1 MEHKKTY
8 TYHVSLR
15 MTEGRESQTEAL
27 PPIETDF
34 DNHDNIYHIIEKLK
48 EKELFNSEEEVKQF
62 AIGLKMFSGVMLRNK
77 ESDLFQDFRPA
88 FVAFMKK
95 LKGR

>member
-1 MEHKKTY
+1 MEHKDTY
-8 TYHVSLR
+8 TYHVSLC
-15 MTEGRESQTEAL
+15 MTEGKESYAEAL

-34 DNHDNIYHIIEKLK
+34 GNHDNIYHIIEKLK

-77 ESDLFQDFRPA
+77 NSDLFRDFQPT